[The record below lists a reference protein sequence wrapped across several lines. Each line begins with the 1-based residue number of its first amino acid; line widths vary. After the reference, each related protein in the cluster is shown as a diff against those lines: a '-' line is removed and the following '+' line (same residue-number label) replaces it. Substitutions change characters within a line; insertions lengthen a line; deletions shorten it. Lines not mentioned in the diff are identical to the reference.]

1 MWSGDLS
8 SLKTNGYQGV
18 ARYISNYLLIH
29 KSSTNHQ
36 RLDLKVFFVE
46 MFLFFFFV
54 VTILDYHLSPSG
66 KKLLTIQTRLNDKKK
81 DITL

>member
-46 MFLFFFFV
+46 MFLFFFLRCNNPRLPPV
-54 VTILDYHLSPSG
+54 PLG
-66 KKLLTIQTRLNDKKK
+66 KKIADNTN
-81 DITL
+81 